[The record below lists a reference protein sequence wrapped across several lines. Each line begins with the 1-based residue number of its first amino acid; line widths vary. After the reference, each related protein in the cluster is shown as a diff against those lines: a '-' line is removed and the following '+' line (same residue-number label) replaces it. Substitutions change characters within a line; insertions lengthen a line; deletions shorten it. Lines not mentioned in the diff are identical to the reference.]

1 MSNLHVIDKVTPL
14 IALPLNE
21 EDNLSKDD
29 YDDEPE
35 DNPLK
40 EIYSDQ
46 TFSTFEIL
54 EQCLIINT
62 NHHWDRAGGFL

>member
-21 EDNLSKDD
+21 DDNLSKDD
-29 YDDEPE
+29 YDNKPE
-35 DNPLK
+35 DSPLK
-40 EIYSDQ
+40 EIYSGQ

-54 EQCLIINT
+54 E
-62 NHHWDRAGGFL
+62 

>member
-1 MSNLHVIDKVTPL
+1 MSNLHVIDEVTPL

-35 DNPLK
+35 DSPLK

-54 EQCLIINT
+54 EQCLINT

>member
-1 MSNLHVIDKVTPL
+1 MSNLHVIDEVTPL

-21 EDNLSKDD
+21 EDNLS
-29 YDDEPE
+29 E

-40 EIYSDQ
+40 EIYSGQ

-54 EQCLIINT
+54 EQCLINT

>member
-35 DNPLK
+35 DSPLK
-40 EIYSDQ
+40 RNIQWSNL
-46 TFSTFEIL
+46 FNF
-54 EQCLIINT
+54 
-62 NHHWDRAGGFL
+62 